1 VRQRALTGFTAMII
15 SLATLTAAAPARA
28 ANNVAQVQANVVKPL
43 ILTSLQNLDLGTMTL
58 GPGTWSNATVAI
70 SKAGVFSCTNAN
82 VICTGATQ
90 VATYNVSGTNNRVV
104 LITAPNVTLVNQ
116 GDPTKTL
123 TLVVDKSASVLL
135 TNSGPPGTNFSIG
148 GSISLSSTT
157 VSGTYSGTFNVT
169 VDYQ

>member
-1 VRQRALTGFTAMII
+1 MMVGLAALA
-15 SLATLTAAAPARA
+15 AAAPAHA
-28 ANNVAQVQANVVKPL
+28 ANNVATVQANVVKPL
-43 ILTSLQNLDLGTMTL
+43 ILTWLQNLDLGTIAL
-58 GPGTWSNATVAI
+58 GPGTWSNATVGI

-82 VICTGATQ
+82 LICTGATQ
-90 VATYNVSGTNNRVV
+90 VARYNVSGTNNRTV
-104 LITAPNVTLVNQ
+104 LISAPNVTLVNQ

-123 TLVVDKSASVLL
+123 TMVVDNPGSALL
-135 TNSGPPGTNFSIG
+135 TNSGPPGTNFSLG